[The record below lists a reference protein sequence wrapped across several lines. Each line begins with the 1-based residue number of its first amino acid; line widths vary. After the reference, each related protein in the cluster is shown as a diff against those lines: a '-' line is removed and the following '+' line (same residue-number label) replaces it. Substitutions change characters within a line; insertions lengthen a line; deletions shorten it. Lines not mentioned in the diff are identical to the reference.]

1 MTKPRKPRSDS
12 TTAAVLAFQRKAPDI
27 PAHITLRDG
36 DMPYWRAGL
45 AARDDW
51 QPHELDMLAQWAR
64 SLADSD
70 RLQNEVDDE
79 GAIIDGKINPK
90 FTLADM
96 KLKMA
101 LALARHLQI
110 HARATRGEARDTARR
125 PQAPQFDDLD
135 DLIPRPH

>member
-12 TTAAVLAFQRKAPDI
+12 TTAQVLAFQRKAPVI
-27 PAHITLRDG
+27 PGHITLRPCDL
-36 DMPYWRAGL
+36 PYWRAGL
-45 AARDDW
+45 SARDDY
-51 QPHELDMLAQWAR
+51 QAHELDMLAQWAR
-64 SLADSD
+64 AMADHE
-70 RLQNEVDDE
+70 RLSNEVDAE

-125 PQAPQFDDLD
+125 PQAPKLGDLD